1 MAGGHIG
8 HIPFSRF
15 SYLLLSDTSDT
26 FDFGPETEILSLS
39 DTSGHIG
46 DMAAKMTGHKKTQV
60 GHIAFAPL
68 RAINARSWMH
78 IALLPDVGFR
88 LWDLGYRV

>member
-1 MAGGHIG
+1 
-8 HIPFSRF
+8 
-15 SYLLLSDTSDT
+15 
-26 FDFGPETEILSLS
+26 
-39 DTSGHIG
+39 
-46 DMAAKMTGHKKTQV
+46 MAAKMTGHKKTQV

-88 LWDLGYRV
+88 LWDLGYIGSRFRNQGLCFIGVD